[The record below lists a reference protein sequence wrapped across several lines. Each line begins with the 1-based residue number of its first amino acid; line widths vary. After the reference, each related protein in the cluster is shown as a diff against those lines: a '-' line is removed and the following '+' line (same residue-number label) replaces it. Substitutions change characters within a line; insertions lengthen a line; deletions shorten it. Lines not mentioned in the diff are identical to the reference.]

1 MGEFHD
7 RWRPIGANRD
17 GREIERSEAGA
28 RLLEA
33 IEVPGVA
40 AEVEAAAR
48 ADDGPGRPQTTVP
61 VPWRALREVL
71 GGNADEAEA
80 AIVFR
85 LPPVLLLDSRD
96 AVVGEPLGE
105 TERHQEERSGRRS
118 QLRDRRQIEMI
129 VVIVRDD
136 HNVDARKIAEGHSR
150 RPEAARPRPRSRAR
164 P

>member
-1 MGEFHD
+1 MNEFHD
-7 RWRPIGANRD
+7 RWRPISANRD
-17 GREIERSEAGA
+17 GSEIERSESGA

-33 IEVPGVA
+33 IEVPGIA

-61 VPWRALREVL
+61 VPQRPLREVL
-71 GGNADEAEA
+71 GGNANEAEA

-105 TERHQEERSGRRS
+105 TERHQEAR
-118 QLRDRRQIEMI
+118 
-129 VVIVRDD
+129 IVRG
-136 HNVDARKIAEGHSR
+136 RQL
-150 RPEAARPRPRSRAR
+150 
-164 P
+164 